1 MDPREQQLLSEI
13 KEANTE
19 LQNARMAFAEA
30 KRRLIDAESNV
41 INAKLHVEKLTEELR
56 VIRVREVIPDERY
69 DLYDDES

>member
-1 MDPREQQLLSEI
+1 MEPREQQLLSEI